1 MSDKDRAMIFQV
13 ASTEAACICT
23 AKVIGNYSP
32 DVFDDMSARVKKAF
46 LEIVPQLLEGD
57 EVADV
62 VTTADGVDVAEYGN
76 ELL

>member
-1 MSDKDRAMIFQV
+1 MIFQV

-32 DVFDDMSARVKKAF
+32 DVFDDISARVSRAF

-57 EVADV
+57 EISDT
-62 VTTADGVDVAEYGN
+62 VTSTEGVDISEYGS

>member
-1 MSDKDRAMIFQV
+1 MIFQV

-23 AKVIGNYSP
+23 AKVMGNYSP
-32 DVFDDMSARVKKAF
+32 DVFDDISARVSRAF

-57 EVADV
+57 NEVSDV
-62 VTTADGVDVAEYGN
+62 VTSTEGVDIADFGS